1 MARTGVIYGA
11 SGTLKSTAAKHFSR
25 YIYNLTGKST
35 LLFSMDGGGW
45 EPMNPEIRAG
55 IISAYRG
62 NMQVPL
68 PVLRR
73 ISQGH
78 WPEDT
83 GETAIEKT
91 NLRLVDWRKFGGVIV
106 EGLTSISQ
114 AIMRHLADKNIKT
127 GEEATTPFQ
136 NLVVVDGKAVT
147 ETFAGNSRGHYSFV
161 QNQLYSLV
169 TNFSSL
175 PCHYVLF
182 TALESRT
189 EEDDRSTI
197 YGPQIAGRKA
207 TNLVPSWV
215 GDCLHSEGYPV
226 ERIVQVPDP
235 RDPAKRID
243 STVIETVVRTYFQK
257 HPDPSTGIMF
267 PAKPRVAPEKV
278 AELMK
283 RFPGGYYEPTPLH
296 GFDVYL
302 ETIDQLNATGG
313 DEAAVWRAEVDRK
326 FGRGPSATTPAIA
339 QAAAPPAPAAT
350 AKPA

>member
-1 MARTGVIYGA
+1 MARTGVIYSQ
-11 SGTLKSTAAKHFSR
+11 SGTYKSTACKHFAR
-25 YIYNLTGKST
+25 YIYEKTGLPT

-45 EPMNPEIRAG
+45 EPMEPEIRTG

-62 NMQVPL
+62 NTQVPL
-68 PVLRR
+68 PILRR
-73 ISQGH
+73 ISQGY

-83 GETAIEKT
+83 GETAIERT
-91 NLRLVDWRKFGGVIV
+91 NLRLVDWTKYGGMIV

-136 NLVVVDGKAVT
+136 NRVLVNGAVEI

-189 EEDDRSTI
+189 EDDDRSTV
-197 YGPQIAGRKA
+197 YGPQVAGKKA

-226 ERIVQVPDP
+226 EREVMVPDP
-235 RDPAKRID
+235 TDPKKQTPQKIVD
-243 STVIETVVRTYFQK
+243 TVVRTYFVK
-257 HPDPSTGIMF
+257 HPDPATGILF

-283 RFPGGYYEPTPLH
+283 RWPGGYFEPTPQH
-296 GFDVYL
+296 GFDLYL
-302 ETIDQLNATGG
+302 KAIDELNASGA
-313 DEAAVWRAEVDRK
+313 DEVAEWRKQVDAK
-326 FGRGPSATTPAIA
+326 HGRGPAA
-339 QAAAPPAPAAT
+339 QVGLTIPAAPVAT
-350 AKPA
+350 APVSK